1 MLNLRRIVNEHLRT
15 NGEYYTNLGADSL
28 YLRISI
34 FTLDDIYAYITR
46 QADGQWEVVFFIE
59 KDDLDRYKSVA
70 DESGLTA
77 FVI

>member
-1 MLNLRRIVNEHLRT
+1 MLDLRRIVNEHLRS
-15 NGEYYTNLGADSL
+15 NGEYYTKLGADFL

-46 QADGQWEVVFFIE
+46 ETDGGWRVVFFIE

-70 DESGLTA
+70 DQHGLIQL
-77 FVI
+77 VI

>member
-1 MLNLRRIVNEHLRT
+1 MMDLRMIVNEHLRR
-15 NGEYYTNLGADSL
+15 NGEYYTNLKADFL

-46 QADGQWEVVFFIE
+46 ETDSQWKVVFFIE

-70 DESGLTA
+70 DQHGLTA
-77 FVI
+77 LVI